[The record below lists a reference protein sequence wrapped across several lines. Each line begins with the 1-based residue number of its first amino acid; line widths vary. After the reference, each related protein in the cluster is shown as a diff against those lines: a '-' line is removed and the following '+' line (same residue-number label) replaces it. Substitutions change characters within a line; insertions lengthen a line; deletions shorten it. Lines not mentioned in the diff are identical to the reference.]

1 MEYISILI
9 VSFLSATILPLG
21 SEALL
26 LFYTAQEANSLLL
39 LWCWATM
46 GNSLGAMTNWLLGT
60 YLTRFEGR
68 RWFPVDKKRRV
79 KAEYYF
85 NRYGVWSLLFT
96 WLPIIGDGIA
106 IAAGVFRTSLWYFI
120 PLVVLGK
127 AGRYALILWGQQVI
141 YTG

>member
-1 MEYISILI
+1 
-9 VSFLSATILPLG
+9 VSFLSATVLPLG

-26 LFYTAQEANSLLL
+26 LFYAAQETISLIW
-39 LWCWATM
+39 LWSWATI
-46 GNSLGAMTNWLLGT
+46 GNSLGAVTTWVLGA
-60 YLTRFEGR
+60 YLTCFEGR
-68 RWFPVDKKRRV
+68 RWFPVDSKKRV

-106 IAAGVFRTSLWYFI
+106 LAAGVFRTSLWYFI

-127 AGRYALILWGQQVI
+127 AGRYALILWGQHLI